1 MKRQGGITLSK
12 LIKNELT
19 KIFKKKSLYITL
31 FVVLAFVILTNCIYK
46 FFYSTGNY
54 DEYSDS
60 YIQYSKEEI
69 AKLDPNKPS
78 DTKMYIGLKTTL
90 DIYDMR
96 QKYEADSWQRSVL
109 ANQVANYVDERNT
122 YLYGENKDSQKA
134 DKIEQELGKI
144 LEKLDQ
150 GDWRYFAQN
159 ELEQAKTNLES
170 LEEQKA
176 STEDK
181 QELQALELGIQN
193 AKIDQEVAKIRMDKD
208 IPYGNDFRNR
218 ALNTYQSESKNV
230 ISMES
235 STQELDYKG
244 KQEKNNSIEKRE
256 INRYILE
263 NNVDINKSNDVRGIL
278 KDVFSEYGLFII
290 VMIVMIA
297 GTIVSEEFNK
307 GTIKLLLVKPYD
319 RRKILLAK
327 FITVLIMILFSIVA
341 VIVMELLVGGII
353 FGWSSLSVPILE
365 YNFVTQ
371 SLETM
376 NIFTYLGIEI
386 LTQLPKLI
394 LLATLA
400 FACSTLFTNSAVAIA
415 IPLLGYMSADMINLL
430 VIQYKVEFMKFFVSL
445 NWDFKEYLF
454 GNLPSMEG
462 LTLGFSM
469 VICALYFIVML
480 IPTFVAFKKKNIKNI

>member
-1 MKRQGGITLSK
+1 MKRQGGIALNK

-19 KIFKKKSLYITL
+19 KIFKKKSIYITL
-31 FVVLAFVILTNCIYK
+31 FVILAFVILTNCIYK
-46 FFYSTGNY
+46 FFYHTGSY
-54 DEYSDS
+54 DEYDDS
-60 YIQYSKEEI
+60 YIQYIKEEI

-78 DTKMYIGLKTTL
+78 DTKMYIDLKTSL

-96 QKYEADSWQRSVL
+96 QKYEANSWKRSVL
-109 ANQVANYVDERNT
+109 SSQVSSQVNERNT
-122 YLYGENKDSQKA
+122 YLYGENKDSQKVA
-134 DKIEQELGKI
+134 KIEEEINQI

-150 GDWRYFAQN
+150 GDWRYFAKKD
-159 ELEQAKTNLES
+159 LEQAKTSLTN
-170 LEEQKA
+170 LEEQRA
-176 STEDK
+176 NTEDK
-181 QELQALELGIQN
+181 QELHALEIGIQN
-193 AKIDQEVAKIRMDKD
+193 AKIDQEVAKIRIDKE
-208 IPYGNDFRNR
+208 IQYGNDFRNR
-218 ALNTYQSESKNV
+218 ALETYQNEAKNV
-230 ISMES
+230 INMENSM
-235 STQELDYKG
+235 QELDYKE

-327 FITVLIMILFSIVA
+327 FITVLIMIVFSIVA
-341 VIVMELLVGGII
+341 VVLMELIVGGII
-353 FGWSSLSVPILE
+353 FGVDSLSVPVLQ

-371 SLETM
+371 SLESM
-376 NIFTYLGIEI
+376 NIFAYLGIEI
-386 LTQLPKLI
+386 LTQLPKLV

-454 GNLPSMEG
+454 GNLPNMEG

-469 VICALYFIVML
+469 VICALYFVVML
-480 IPTFVAFKKKNIKNI
+480 IPTFVVFQKKNIKNI